1 MTAAGLTV
9 GTRPRGSAPSTLD
22 AYDEVVAALCSR
34 RRGDGARGL
43 TRVRR
48 LCALLGEPQRA
59 YPAVQISGTNGK
71 TSVARMVA
79 SVLQA
84 HGVATGCYTSPHLQ
98 DLRERI
104 RVDGRMVGPAELLSG
119 LDAVGPHVADVES
132 RDGRVTFF
140 ELVTALAYRH
150 FARAGVD
157 AGVFEVGVGG
167 RRDPT
172 NLADG
177 RVAVLT
183 RVGLDHAE
191 LGRRVE
197 QVAAQKAGII
207 KDGALVV
214 CADQEAAAGCMI
226 RAAARAHGARLVA
239 LGRDFGVVSRQADV
253 SGQRLRLA
261 GVDGS
266 VHRVHLPVRGAHQ
279 ADNAACALA
288 AAQAAVGDAL
298 RPDAVRAG
306 LGAVLAP
313 GRMEVFRRATAAPVL
328 LDGAHNPPAARRL
341 AAELRAGV
349 PAVGRGD
356 SCVVVLGVSADKDV
370 DGIVRGLS
378 GLGDHLVLTRAP
390 CPRAASPGRLRSAVR
405 RAHAG
410 RRRPPTEAA
419 TTVTDAL
426 RRASDR
432 AGPRGLVVVTGSLYL
447 VGAARTALGA
457 PPA

>member
-1 MTAAGLTV
+1 MTATALTV
-9 GTRPRGSAPSTLD
+9 RTRSRTFAPSTPG
-22 AYDEVVAALCSR
+22 AYDAAVTALASR

-48 LCALLGEPQRA
+48 LCALLGDPQRA

-79 SVLQA
+79 SLLQA
-84 HGVATGCYTSPHLQ
+84 HGVATGAYTSPHLQ
-98 DLRERI
+98 ALRERI
-104 RVDGRMVGPAELLSG
+104 RVDGRMLDPAELLSG
-119 LDAVGPHVADVES
+119 LAALGPHVAEVES
-132 RDGRVTFF
+132 REGRANFF

-150 FARAGVD
+150 FAEAGVD
-157 AGVFEVGVGG
+157 VGVFEVGVGG

-183 RVGLDHAE
+183 RVGLDHAQ
-191 LGRRVE
+191 LGSRVE
-197 QVAAQKAGII
+197 QVAAEKAGIV

-214 CADQEAAAGCMI
+214 CADQEAAAERVI
-226 RAAARAHGARLVA
+226 RASARARGARLVA
-239 LGRDFGVVSRQADV
+239 LGRDFGVVSREADV

-266 VHRVHLPVRGAHQ
+266 VHRVHLPLRGAHQ

-288 AAQAAVGDAL
+288 AVQGVIGDAL

-306 LGAVLAP
+306 LGGVLAP
-313 GRMEVFRRATAAPVL
+313 GRMEVFRDGTGAPML
-328 LDGAHNPPAARRL
+328 LDGAHNPLAARRL

-349 PAVGRGD
+349 PAVGRGHR
-356 SCVVVLGVSADKDV
+356 CVVVLGVSADKDV
-370 DGIVRGLS
+370 DGIVGGLS
-378 GLGDHLVLTRAP
+378 GVSDHYVLTRAP
-390 CPRAASPGRLRSAVR
+390 CARAAPPARLRGAVR
-405 RAHAG
+405 RTHAG
-410 RRRPPTEAA
+410 RRRPSEETA
-419 TTVTDAL
+419 TTVPDAL

-432 AGPRGLVVVTGSLYL
+432 AGPQGLVVVTGSLYL